1 MVVVILGIIG
11 AIILAIAWV
20 PETLQIIREKRSRLN
35 PEFSIFY
42 FVGSLLL
49 FVYAIL
55 INELIF
61 SIVNGIILLQ
71 TCINLYYEFFPK
83 KKRKK

>member
-1 MVVVILGIIG
+1 MAVVILGIIG

-20 PETLQIIREKRSRLN
+20 PETIQIIREKRSRLN
-35 PEFSIFY
+35 PEFSVFY
-42 FVGSLLL
+42 FIGSLLL

-61 SIVNGIILLQ
+61 SIVNGIILAQ
-71 TCINLYYEFFPK
+71 TCINLYYEFLPKK
-83 KKRKK
+83 KKRK

>member
-11 AIILAIAWV
+11 AIILALAWI
-20 PETLQIIREKRSRLN
+20 PETIQIIREKRSRLN

-61 SIVNGIILLQ
+61 SIVNGIILAQ
-71 TCINLYYEFFPK
+71 SCINLYYGFFFKK
-83 KKRKK
+83 KKR